1 MRVVVIGAGPAGL
14 AALKVFQ
21 GLESVEELV
30 AYEAQEE
37 VGGTWRYTE
46 ESKSWY
52 DSAVYDNLHTNLPP
66 EQMMYPSMPFPEG
79 TERFPHHTDVQNYLL
94 AFTER
99 FNLRRY
105 IRLNT
110 SVEECSFNNGV
121 WYLRLSDG
129 SKREADRLIIAT
141 GHFRQPHI
149 PSDVAIDSS
158 IQSIHS
164 KEYRRSKPF
173 ADKAVIVAGAGTSAF
188 DIACEISQV
197 AKRVIISI
205 RNLPSSTATKDNGEY
220 NHLRPTRAD
229 GSTANLDVKSQIRR
243 TGPQGLVEFNDGSV
257 ETGVDVILFCTGYDF
272 HFPFLPQGGK
282 TSPSTRLI
290 EDGGAVYNLY
300 REMVYIPNPTLAL
313 IGVDHKIWPFPV
325 FEYQATLL
333 SLYWT
338 NQLQLPSE
346 SEMREYE
353 VREASKWQYRP
364 GTRSSHSF
372 GPERQFAYLTEIY
385 NDAVS
390 CTMTP
395 SIPKPVLLTI
405 EQRQKVDEERMK
417 RFGYK
422 EALRALF
429 AVR

>member
-21 GLESVEELV
+21 GLEPVEELV

-243 TGPQGLVEFNDGSV
+243 TGPQ
-257 ETGVDVILFCTGYDF
+257 
-272 HFPFLPQGGK
+272 
-282 TSPSTRLI
+282 
-290 EDGGAVYNLY
+290 
-300 REMVYIPNPTLAL
+300 
-313 IGVDHKIWPFPV
+313 V

-422 EALRALF
+422 EALRELF